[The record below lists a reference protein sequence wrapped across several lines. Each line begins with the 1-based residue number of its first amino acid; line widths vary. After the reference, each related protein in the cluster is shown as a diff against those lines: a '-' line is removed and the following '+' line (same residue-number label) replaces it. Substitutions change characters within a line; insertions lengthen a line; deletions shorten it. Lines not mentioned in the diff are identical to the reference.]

1 MRKLQ
6 ILVLV
11 HKDFVPPETIEGLS
25 EEEIEPWKTEYDVV
39 SSLQNMGHDTH
50 TLGVEDEL
58 KPLRDAI
65 TEWRPQIVFNLLE
78 EFRGLGTYVPYI
90 LGYLELMRQ
99 AYTGCNPRGMMLA
112 TSKALQRKV
121 YKHHRILAPDFFA
134 VARGRTIKRPRR
146 LGFPLIVK
154 SGTEHGSVGISQ
166 ASIVHD
172 DEKLK
177 DRVAFIHEQVH
188 SDAIV
193 EQFIEGREL
202 YVGVIGNERL
212 RTLPVWEMIF
222 DNLPEGAPRIA
233 TSKIKW
239 DAKYQ
244 KKVGLKTHAAKD
256 IPDGVT
262 DRIMRVCKRAYRA
275 LGQSG
280 YARMDLRLTENNE
293 IYLLESN
300 PNPQLAYDED
310 FAESAHAVGIDFEQL
325 LERIIRL
332 GLNYHS
338 VLI

>member
-1 MRKLQ
+1 
-6 ILVLV
+6 
-11 HKDFVPPETIEGLS
+11 
-25 EEEIEPWKTEYDVV
+25 
-39 SSLQNMGHDTH
+39 
-50 TLGVEDEL
+50 
-58 KPLRDAI
+58 
-65 TEWRPQIVFNLLE
+65 
-78 EFRGLGTYVPYI
+78 
-90 LGYLELMRQ
+90 
-99 AYTGCNPRGMMLA
+99 
-112 TSKALQRKV
+112 
-121 YKHHRILAPDFFA
+121 
-134 VARGRTIKRPRR
+134 
-146 LGFPLIVK
+146 
-154 SGTEHGSVGISQ
+154 
-166 ASIVHD
+166 
-172 DEKLK
+172 
-177 DRVAFIHEQVH
+177 
-188 SDAIV
+188 